1 MVADA
6 LGWQFFDFDEVIEA
20 DTGLAVP
27 EIFNRYGEAR
37 FRTLE
42 ASAGEKLLA
51 MENVVLGSGGGWAAA
66 PGRVSDV
73 PKGTVAVWLQVSP
86 EESVRRTSR
95 EVNHRPLLV
104 GENVLERARALL
116 EERSVFYAAAPWT
129 VDTEQH
135 SVEDVSARILEILA
149 EIGPPK
155 RTE

>member
-1 MVADA
+1 
-6 LGWQFFDFDEVIEA
+6 
-20 DTGLAVP
+20 
-27 EIFNRYGEAR
+27 
-37 FRTLE
+37 
-42 ASAGEKLLA
+42 

-66 PGRVSDV
+66 PGRLNDV
-73 PKGTVAVWLQVSP
+73 PSGTLTVWLQVSP
-86 EESVRRTSR
+86 EESVRRTSA
-95 EVNHRPLLV
+95 EVNQRPLLV

-116 EERSVFYAAAPWT
+116 DERSAFYAAAPWT